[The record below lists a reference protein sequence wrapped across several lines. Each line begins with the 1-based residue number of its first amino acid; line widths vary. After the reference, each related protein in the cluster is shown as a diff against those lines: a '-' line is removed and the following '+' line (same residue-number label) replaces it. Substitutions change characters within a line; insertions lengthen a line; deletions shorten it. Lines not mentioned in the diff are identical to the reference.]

1 MSEFCCIILQY
12 SSAGQCC
19 SAVGAKTLRQ
29 AHSLSSRNVNNE
41 MFQVDCLLPR
51 LQGKVDVLVFNP
63 PYVVTPS
70 EEVPQRRVESP
81 QRRQIS
87 VAFFDDA
94 RYWFPPGGQQRHRG
108 CLGRRGSR
116 SRGNGQVPACRGA
129 AAVQP
134 GPLLPR
140 HHCRKRSR

>member
-1 MSEFCCIILQY
+1 MSEFCCIILQF

-29 AHSLSSRNVNNE
+29 LYVPVTLTVRCFRLTVSCLGSKGRWTSWSSTLHTWSRLPRRYLSAASSR
-41 MFQVDCLLPR
+41 P
-51 LQGKVDVLVFNP
+51 
-63 PYVVTPS
+63 
-70 EEVPQRRVESP
+70 SP

-94 RYWFPPGGQQRHRG
+94 RYWCPPGGQQRHRG

-140 HHCRKRSR
+140 HHCRKQSR